1 MRKRFAALLT
11 IICLAVSVVGLTGC
25 GSQTS
30 AAEEG
35 EMNAVCYAIAPTANS
50 QGLNMSSPLVQ
61 DTIYDTIL
69 NYGYVSVVVVDG
81 KSEMVAADSYDI
93 DAQYKKASKSKL
105 KTDARAKATNLI
117 TYMES
122 QVANDAQVDYLEG
135 LRMAVRSLSSLEGY
149 DSKTIVVIG
158 TGLSTQGTLN
168 FQNNLLSVEPEAVLD
183 QLEEKDEIPDFT
195 GITVVWQQMGDVAS
209 PQQDL
214 SQTQR
219 KRLQEIWGGIVERGG
234 GTFVYNDIMAN
245 PVDTEVTYPA
255 VDTVELPAETPVD
268 FDVAMFDTGDE
279 SLLEEPV
286 MLTEEQVS
294 FVPDKAAYLDED
306 EAVATIQPIADYLLE
321 HEQITILLAGTTAGD
336 KDSDYTM
343 TLSQKRADAVRSTL
357 VQLGVS
363 ESRIVTVGLGSSDPW
378 HVYGVGYEGNIAS
391 RNRKVVLLDASSD
404 MAKEI
409 LCEGGS

>member
-1 MRKRFAALLT
+1 MRKRFAAILT
-11 IICLAVSVVGLTGC
+11 IICLAVSAVGLTGC

-30 AAEEG
+30 VAEEG
-35 EMNAVCYAIAPTANS
+35 GMNAVCYAIAPTANS

-81 KSEMVAADSYDI
+81 ESEMVAADSYDI
-93 DAQYKKASKSKL
+93 DAQYKKASKDKL

-117 TYMES
+117 TYMEG

-135 LRMAVRSLSSLEGY
+135 LRIAVRSLSSLEGY

-168 FQNNLLSVEPEAVLD
+168 FQNNLLSVEPETVLD

-195 GITVVWQQMGDVAS
+195 GITVVWQQMGDVAL

-245 PVDTEVTYPA
+245 PVDTEATYPA

-268 FDVAMFDTGDE
+268 FDAAMFDTGDE

-294 FVPDKAAYLDED
+294 FVPDKATYLDED

-321 HEQITILLAGTTAGD
+321 HEQITVLLAGTTAGD
-336 KDSDYTM
+336 EDSDYTM

-357 VQLGVS
+357 VQLGVD
-363 ESRIVTVGLGSSDPW
+363 ESRIVTMGLGSSDPW
-378 HVYGVGYEGNIAS
+378 HVYGAGYEGSNAS
-391 RNRKVVLLDASSD
+391 GNRKVVLLDASSD
-404 MAKEI
+404 TAKEI
-409 LCEGGS
+409 LSE

>member
-1 MRKRFAALLT
+1 MRKRFAAILT
-11 IICLAVSVVGLTGC
+11 IICLAVSAVGLTGC

-30 AAEEG
+30 VAEEG
-35 EMNAVCYAIAPTANS
+35 GMNAVCYAIAPTANS
-50 QGLNMSSPLVQ
+50 QGLNMSSSLVQ

-81 KSEMVAADSYDI
+81 ESEMVAADSYDI
-93 DAQYKKASKSKL
+93 DAQYKKASKDKL

-117 TYMES
+117 TYMEG

-195 GITVVWQQMGDVAS
+195 GITVVWQQMGDVAL

-245 PVDTEVTYPA
+245 PVDTEATYPA

-268 FDVAMFDTGDE
+268 FNAAMFDTGDE
-279 SLLEEPV
+279 RLLEEPV

-294 FVPDKAAYLDED
+294 FVPDKATYLDED

-321 HEQITILLAGTTAGD
+321 HEQITVLLAGTTAGD
-336 KDSDYTM
+336 EDSDYTM

-357 VQLGVS
+357 VQLGVD
-363 ESRIVTVGLGSSDPW
+363 ESRIVTMGLGSSDPW
-378 HVYGVGYEGNIAS
+378 HVYGAGYEGSIVS
-391 RNRKVVLLDASSD
+391 GNRKVVLLDASSD
-404 MAKEI
+404 TAKEI
-409 LCEGGS
+409 LSE

>member
-1 MRKRFAALLT
+1 MRKRFAAILT
-11 IICLAVSVVGLTGC
+11 IICLAVSAVGLTGC

-30 AAEEG
+30 VAEEG
-35 EMNAVCYAIAPTANS
+35 GMNAVCYAIAPTANS
-50 QGLNMSSPLVQ
+50 QGLNMSSSLVQ

-81 KSEMVAADSYDI
+81 ESEMVAADSYDI
-93 DAQYKKASKSKL
+93 DAQYKKASKDKL

-117 TYMES
+117 TYMEG

-195 GITVVWQQMGDVAS
+195 GITVVWQQMGDVAL

-245 PVDTEVTYPA
+245 PVDTEATYPA

-268 FDVAMFDTGDE
+268 FNAAMFDTGDE
-279 SLLEEPV
+279 RLLEEPV
-286 MLTEEQVS
+286 MLTAEQVS
-294 FVPDKAAYLDED
+294 FVPDKATYLDED

-321 HEQITILLAGTTAGD
+321 HEQITVLLAGTTAGD
-336 KDSDYTM
+336 EDSDYTM

-357 VQLGVS
+357 VQLGVD
-363 ESRIVTVGLGSSDPW
+363 ESRIVTMGLGSSDPW
-378 HVYGVGYEGNIAS
+378 HVYGAGYEGSIAS
-391 RNRKVVLLDASSD
+391 GNRKVVLLDASSD
-404 MAKEI
+404 TAKEI
-409 LCEGGS
+409 LSE

>member
-1 MRKRFAALLT
+1 MKKRFAALFT
-11 IICLAVSVVGLTGC
+11 VICLAASAVGLTGC

-30 AAEEG
+30 AEETSG
-35 EMNAVCYAIAPTANS
+35 MNAVCYAIAPTANS

-69 NYGYVSVVVVDG
+69 EYGYISVVVVDG
-81 KSEMVAADSYDI
+81 EPEMVAADSYDI
-93 DAQYKKASKSKL
+93 DEQYKKASKEKL

-168 FQNNLLSVEPEAVLD
+168 FQNNLLYVEPEAVLD
-183 QLEEKDEIPDFT
+183 QLEEKSEIPDFT

-209 PQQDL
+209 PQADL

-219 KRLQEIWGGIVERGG
+219 LRLQEIWSDIVERGG
-234 GTFVYNDIMAN
+234 GTFVPNYIMAN
-245 PVDTEVTYPA
+245 SVDTEASYPE
-255 VDTVELPAETPVD
+255 VDTVDLQAETPVD
-268 FDVAMFDTGDE
+268 FDEAMFDTEDE
-279 SLLEEPV
+279 NILEEPV

-294 FVPDKAAYLDED
+294 FVPDKSTYLNEE
-306 EAVATIQPIADYLLE
+306 EAVATIQPIADYLIE
-321 HEQITILLAGTTAGD
+321 HEQITVLLAGTTAGD
-336 KDSDYTM
+336 EDSDYTM
-343 TLSQKRADAVRSTL
+343 TLSQERADAVRDTL
-357 VQLGVS
+357 IQLGVD
-363 ESRIVTVGLGSSDPW
+363 ESRIVAVGLGSSDPW
-378 HVYGVGYEGNIAS
+378 HVYGAGYEGSIAS
-391 RNRKVVLLDASSD
+391 GNRKVVLLDASSD
-404 MAKEI
+404 TAKEI
-409 LCEGGS
+409 LSE

>member
-1 MRKRFAALLT
+1 MRKRFAAILT
-11 IICLAVSVVGLTGC
+11 IIYLAVSAVGLTGC

-30 AAEEG
+30 VAEEG
-35 EMNAVCYAIAPTANS
+35 GMNAVCYAIAPTANS

-81 KSEMVAADSYDI
+81 ESEMVATDSYDI
-93 DAQYKKASKSKL
+93 DAQYKKASKDKL
-105 KTDARAKATNLI
+105 KTDARAKAINLI

-135 LRMAVRSLSSLEGY
+135 LRMAVRSLSSLKGY

-195 GITVVWQQMGDVAS
+195 GITVVWQQMGDVAL

-214 SQTQR
+214 SQIQR

-245 PVDTEVTYPA
+245 PVDTEATYPA

-268 FDVAMFDTGDE
+268 FDAAMFDTGDE

-294 FVPDKAAYLDED
+294 FVPDKATYLDED

-321 HEQITILLAGTTAGD
+321 HEQITVLLAGTTAGD
-336 KDSDYTM
+336 EDSDYTM

-357 VQLGVS
+357 VQLGVD
-363 ESRIVTVGLGSSDPW
+363 ESRIVTMGLGSSDPW
-378 HVYGVGYEGNIAS
+378 HVYGAGYEGSIAS
-391 RNRKVVLLDASSD
+391 GNRKVVLLDASSD
-404 MAKEI
+404 TAKEI
-409 LCEGGS
+409 LSE

>member
-1 MRKRFAALLT
+1 MRKRFAAILT
-11 IICLAVSVVGLTGC
+11 IICLAVSAVGLTGC

-30 AAEEG
+30 VAEEG
-35 EMNAVCYAIAPTANS
+35 GMNAVCYAIAPTANS
-50 QGLNMSSPLVQ
+50 QGLNMSSSLVQ

-81 KSEMVAADSYDI
+81 ESEMVAADSYDI
-93 DAQYKKASKSKL
+93 DAQYKKASKDKL

-117 TYMES
+117 TYMEG

-195 GITVVWQQMGDVAS
+195 GITVVWQQMGDVAL

-245 PVDTEVTYPA
+245 PVDTEATYPA

-268 FDVAMFDTGDE
+268 FNAAMFDTGDE
-279 SLLEEPV
+279 RLLEEPV

-294 FVPDKAAYLDED
+294 FVPDKATYLDGD

-321 HEQITILLAGTTAGD
+321 HEQITVLLAGTTAGD
-336 KDSDYTM
+336 EDSDYTM

-357 VQLGVS
+357 VQLGVD
-363 ESRIVTVGLGSSDPW
+363 ESRIVTMGLGSSDPW
-378 HVYGVGYEGNIAS
+378 HVYGAGYEGSIAS
-391 RNRKVVLLDASSD
+391 GNRKVVLLDASSD
-404 MAKEI
+404 TAKEI
-409 LCEGGS
+409 LSE